1 MPNYQMLVRGE
12 ILRGKFRNS
21 FSNPEAFKPNEITP
35 VSVVLPDV
43 AHTFKAGH
51 KIMVQIQHT
60 WFPLADRNPNQ
71 FMDIYK
77 AKAEDYIKN
86 THRLYF
92 DKNHPSKIKFET
104 LGDFKLKTGE

>member
-1 MPNYQMLVRGE
+1 MLVRGE
-12 ILRGKFRNS
+12 ILRGKFRNIL
-21 FSNPEAFKPNEITP
+21 SNPEAFKPKEITP
-35 VSVVLPDV
+35 VSIVHPDV
-43 AHTFKAGH
+43 AHTFKPCH

-60 WFPLADRNPNQ
+60 WIPLADRKPNQ

-77 AKAEDYIKN
+77 AKAEDYIKYN
-86 THRLYF
+86 HKLYF